1 MTFPAASLKLDIQ
14 AFQGRLNQILI
25 SSQAESH
32 QLLEYILTA
41 QGKWIRPSLV
51 LSFARLFK
59 SDEEKSYQLAVAV
72 EYIHSASLV
81 HDDIVDEAEF
91 RRGLKSVHRVWDE
104 KRAVL
109 IGDFL
114 YSRAFEL
121 IGSFDI
127 PELIRIFASVANRL
141 SQGELKQLKM
151 KGRHGLTKKDDW
163 CYEVIKEKT
172 AVFFGACCEGGVLI
186 SGTDEKRAMARQFGC
201 VLGMIFQMRDDLLD
215 YGKVPD
221 DGGKDLLQDL
231 SKGKVTL
238 PLLYAYQGGTEEERE
253 LIHQIIEQPSSE
265 GVSKIYQIVNGSQA
279 YGLIRKRAIDYAGEA
294 REVLTGL
301 PAGDIRDSLFHL
313 VDRILA
319 DI

>member
-1 MTFPAASLKLDIQ
+1 MKFPAESLEPEIKIFQEKLK
-14 AFQGRLNQILI
+14 QILV
-25 SSQAESH
+25 SSRAEVH
-32 QLLEYILTA
+32 QLLEYILAA

-59 SDEEKSYQLAVAV
+59 PDEKKSHQLAVAV

-91 RRGLKSVHRVWDE
+91 RRGLKTVHRMWDE

-109 IGDFL
+109 VGDFL

-121 IGSFDI
+121 IGGFDI
-127 PELIRIFASVANRL
+127 PELVCIFASIANRL
-141 SQGELKQLKM
+141 SAGELRQLKM
-151 KGRHGLTKKDDW
+151 KGQNGLTKKDDW

-186 SGTDEKRAMARQFGC
+186 SGAGEKRAVARQFGC
-201 VLGMIFQMRDDLLD
+201 ALGMIFQLRDDLLD
-215 YGKVPD
+215 YGRVPD

-238 PLLYAYQGGTEEERE
+238 PLLYAYQEGTEAERE
-253 LIHQIIEQPSSE
+253 LIRQTIEQPSSE
-265 GVSKIYQIVNGSQA
+265 GVSRIYQLVNGSQA
-279 YGLIRKRAIDYAGEA
+279 DELIRKRAKDYACEA
-294 REVLTGL
+294 RGMLTGL

-313 VDRILA
+313 VDWILA